1 MAGEPDMSAIVA
13 NSRGGA
19 LPGRSDLESVIE
31 VRGVSHQFGGVTA
44 IDDVSLEVKRGQFVS
59 LVGPTGCGKTTLLY
73 ILSGLEPLQSGEVT
87 VAGKPPRAGD
97 PAIGYAFPRD
107 ALLAWRTAIQ
117 NVALPLELR
126 GVPRR
131 ARLEQAAAVLERVGL
146 GHAQQ
151 LYRAELSQ
159 GMRQRVALAR
169 TLVSKPSIL
178 FMDEPFGALDA
189 QTRLL
194 MQNELLSLLR
204 DEDATVVFVTHDL
217 DEAISLSDMVLVLSQ
232 RPCRVLRRVNVP
244 FARPRAIT
252 QLRQD
257 EHYQDLYAEVW
268 ETLGGE
274 VSATFGQ
281 ENRRD

>member
-1 MAGEPDMSAIVA
+1 MSVVVSNSFGE
-13 NSRGGA
+13 A
-19 LPGRSDLESVIE
+19 LPGRGDQESVVE
-31 VRGVSHQFGGVTA
+31 VRGVSHQFGGVKA
-44 IDDVSLEVKRGQFVS
+44 IDDVSLKVKRGQFVS

-73 ILSGLEPLQSGEVT
+73 ILSGLEALQSGEVA
-87 VAGKPPRAGD
+87 VAGKPPSAGD
-97 PAIGYAFPRD
+97 PSIGYAFPRD
-107 ALLAWRTAIQ
+107 ALLPWRTAIE
-117 NVALPLELR
+117 NVALPLQLR
-126 GVPRR
+126 GVSKR
-131 ARLEQAAAVLERVGL
+131 ARLERAAAVLERVGL
-146 GHAQQ
+146 GHAQG

-169 TLVSKPSIL
+169 TLVSRPSIL

-232 RPCRVLRRVNVP
+232 RPCRVLRRVVVP
-244 FARPRAIT
+244 FARPRSIT
-252 QLRQD
+252 ELRHD
-257 EHYQDLYAEVW
+257 GHYQDLYAEVW

-281 ENRRD
+281 GKGRD